1 VIFLADAAFVASAVT
16 GLGVGGALAA
26 GEEVNVGTLAQYG
39 VLGIFAAILV
49 VFAKTAYRRE
59 TDRADRLETE
69 VQRLNAL
76 IQDRVIG
83 VITSAT
89 NAVEES
95 TELMTVMAREQIAAG
110 HRDRMSSGRREERA
124 PR

>member
-1 VIFLADAAFVASAVT
+1 VT
-16 GLGVGGALAA
+16 GWKAAAHDWAGGLTAGALLTADD
-26 GEEVNVGTLAQYG
+26 VSVGTLAQYG

-83 VITSAT
+83 VISSAT

-110 HRDRMSSGRREERA
+110 HRDRTRER
-124 PR
+124 P